1 MAKFIFKMQNILEI
15 KRKLEDQAKSV
26 YADALAVLD
35 REQNKLKLLETKK
48 DEYERRLTQMMS
60 DVLELEKIK
69 FNEDAIEIIKYRMQE
84 QMVVIR
90 DAQMKV
96 ERARQA
102 LNDAIV
108 ERKTYEKLR
117 EKAFEEFKIELNA
130 QEQKEVDELVSY
142 TFGTSKTED

>member
-69 FNEDAIEIIKYRMQE
+69 FNEDAIEFRGCFSLKRFRKCPEGSLPKIL
-84 QMVVIR
+84 
-90 DAQMKV
+90 
-96 ERARQA
+96 ARFCA
-102 LNDAIV
+102 
-108 ERKTYEKLR
+108 EC
-117 EKAFEEFKIELNA
+117 
-130 QEQKEVDELVSY
+130 
-142 TFGTSKTED
+142 